1 MNLNRL
7 ATKRTLVVGAVML
20 AVCVG
25 AGAAIAATKDVFDPK
40 EEQEAFQ
47 AAVAEKLGVT
57 TTELQNAYKAA
68 ALEQARCR
76 RRRRQAHRGTGRR
89 DPRADR
95 GGRLPGA
102 ALWLRLRLQHHLEG
116 GPGIEGAADYLGL
129 TEDELHERL
138 RNGQTLA
145 EIARAEGKSVDGL
158 EASAGRR
165 REGEARPGGRGRP
178 DHRRPARRAAGAARD
193 EDRRPRQRRALPRKA
208 RTRLR
213 TKVRR
218 SHGRLVRP
226 ARAAERV
233 ARSTLPERLRGPS
246 RPPRRLRPLRVGR
259 RTSRRRCRRAPGA
272 GARARTCRPGACSA
286 SPEACRQ
293 AVARCRRRRSAR

>member
-68 ALEQARCR
+68 ALEQVDA
-76 RRRRQAHRGTGRR
+76 AV
-89 DPRADR
+89 AA
-95 GGRLPGA
+95 GRLTEEQADAIRERIESGDFLGPHFGFGFGFK
-102 ALWLRLRLQHHLEG
+102 HHLEG

-158 EASAGRR
+158 EQALV
-165 REGEARPGGRGRP
+165 
-178 DHRRPARRAAGAARD
+178 AAAKERLDQAVEDGQITAAQRD
-193 EDRRPRQRRALPRKA
+193 EL
-208 RTRLR
+208 L
-213 TKVRR
+213 
-218 SHGRLVRP
+218 
-226 ARAAERV
+226 
-233 ARSTLPERLRGPS
+233 ERLESKIDALVNGEPFLGKHGPGFGQRFGGPMDGS
-246 RPPRRLRPLRVGR
+246 FVPLAPPD
-259 RTSRRRCRRAPGA
+259 A
-272 GARARTCRPGACSA
+272 
-286 SPEACRQ
+286 
-293 AVARCRRRRSAR
+293 